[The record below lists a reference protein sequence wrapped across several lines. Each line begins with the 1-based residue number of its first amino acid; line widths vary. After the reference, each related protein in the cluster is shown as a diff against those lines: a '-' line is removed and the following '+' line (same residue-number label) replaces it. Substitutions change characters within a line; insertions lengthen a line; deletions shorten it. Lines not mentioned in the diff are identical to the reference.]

1 MSAAAS
7 AAAAALAALLL
18 VLNVGL
24 VRAGLFQHG
33 GVLAHDDRLEIGLEL
48 GSLLFAAL
56 LRIAGDRREIVRNGW
71 VGLARLAVAQNTD
84 IAVVVADDGVGLLL
98 QPDADALLEQIDLRD
113 RAAAVRRVDER
124 FILRAGLQ
132 QLLIGLLL
140 VVQAAHQ
147 SAAGAGNFRGIQAEV
162 LRLGHLDG
170 HRLEI
175 VQELAAAERAAA
187 DAEAADHLRLVAHAD
202 LPQLDAGAQHGGEAL
217 DQLAEVDAAVGREEE
232 QDLAAVKGI
241 FRRDELHFQPE
252 VGDLLLADVHGALFA
267 AAVLGVD
274 ALVLLRGQPQDGAQ
288 RRSDL
293 ARVHHVVAADALA
306 EFGPAGSLQND
317 LVARCDLQLAG
328 REEIDL

>member
-1 MSAAAS
+1 MKVNK
-7 AAAAALAALLL
+7 LL
-18 VLNVGL
+18 
-24 VRAGLFQHG
+24 
-33 GVLAHDDRLEIGLEL
+33 IY
-48 GSLLFAAL
+48 SLLSAGIIVTSCKDDNPSIDDYWLNYEIEEVKVTQDIPVGVYLYNPQAPL
-56 LRIAGDRREIVRNGW
+56 ETNIDQWTRIT
-71 VGLARLAVAQNTD
+71 Q
-84 IAVVVADDGVGLLL
+84 
-98 QPDADALLEQIDLRD
+98 
-113 RAAAVRRVDER
+113 
-124 FILRAGLQ
+124 
-132 QLLIGLLL
+132 
-140 VVQAAHQ
+140 
-147 SAAGAGNFRGIQAEV
+147 
-162 LRLGHLDG
+162 
-170 HRLEI
+170 
-175 VQELAAAERAAA
+175 
-187 DAEAADHLRLVAHAD
+187 
-202 LPQLDAGAQHGGEAL
+202 
-217 DQLAEVDAAVGREEE
+217 E